1 MKEIIDLNK
10 IPKNWNILSVK
21 KIGKLSTSSVD
32 KKIVEGE
39 KIVSLLN
46 YLDIYK
52 SKTKKIESSEGLMKV
67 SASEQNLTTSDLLT
81 GDVVFTPSSE
91 TVEDIGHSVVIF
103 SDLKETLYSYH
114 VLRLRFNSNFEIDN
128 EFKKYLFNNNF
139 FLNQLSAKARGTTR
153 MTLGLKDFYTS
164 IIFLP
169 PLSEQIQIASF
180 LDKKTALIDEIIAKK
195 ERLIETL
202 QAKRQAT
209 INEVVTGKK
218 VWNPKT
224 NTWTE
229 ASKVKN
235 SGIDWLGEIPEDW
248 EVVKLKYL
256 VSKVGSGVTPRGGGE
271 VYYDEGVIF
280 VRSQNVH
287 FDGLR
292 LEDIVRIDIE
302 THENM
307 SGSKVQRNDV
317 LLNIT
322 GASIGRC
329 CVVNVD
335 DEINVNQHVSIL
347 RTNERVFPYFLN
359 LVLQSSIG
367 QLQVNLKSSGGNRE
381 GLTAEAIKTFIIPLP
396 KKNEQLIIIDKLG
409 ELISHFETTIFR
421 IQTQIQK
428 LKEYRQSLISEA
440 VTGKIDVRDWQ
451 ALGSK
456 A

>member
-1 MKEIIDLNK
+1 MKGYKKYKDSGILRFGMIPENWIVSKLKFYSEVTTGNTPSMKFENYYSEDEGIPWVKPSDLNNL
-10 IPKNWNILSVK
+10 IPTINSKQFLTNEGLKEARIVRKGAILVGGIGD
-21 KIGKLSTSSVD
+21 IGKLGIAGVEITTNQQIHAIEANIQKIDDSFLKYTIFNSKEELQKDSSSVVLA
-32 KKIVEGE
+32 I
-39 KIVSLLN
+39 LT
-46 YLDIYK
+46 
-52 SKTKKIESSEGLMKV
+52 KTK
-67 SASEQNLTTSDLLT
+67 LL
-81 GDVVFTPSSE
+81 E
-91 TVEDIGHSVVIF
+91 
-103 SDLKETLYSYH
+103 
-114 VLRLRFNSNFEIDN
+114 
-128 EFKKYLFNNNF
+128 
-139 FLNQLSAKARGTTR
+139 LNIL
-153 MTLGLKDFYTS
+153 
-164 IIFLP
+164 IP

-271 VYYDEGVIF
+271 VYSDEGVIF

-292 LEDIVRIDIE
+292 LEDIVRIDVE
-302 THENM
+302 THESM

-347 RTNERVFPYFLN
+347 RTNERIFPYFLN

-421 IQTQIQK
+421 IKTQIQK

-440 VTGKIDVRDWQ
+440 VTGKIDVSDW
-451 ALGSK
+451 LVK
-456 A
+456 